1 MIIACQNCNKKFDI
15 DQILISVKGRLLQCN
30 SCNHK
35 WFFRREKAV
44 QIIDSPLDKNM
55 EVFESN
61 KSQENDPKDNNNRD
75 TVQEKITLP
84 TEEKNKK
91 IEINKIKIKKQSNL
105 LNLIIVFIISFIAL
119 ILLVDTFKVPLGK
132 IFPNLEF
139 FLYSLYETIKDV
151 ILFFNDLI

>member
-1 MIIACQNCNKKFDI
+1 MIIACENCNKNFDI
-15 DQILISVKGRLLQCN
+15 DQTLIPVKGRLLQCN

-35 WFFRREKAV
+35 WFFKREIAV
-44 QIIDSPLDKNM
+44 KTIESPINENM

-61 KSQENDPKDNNNRD
+61 KSRENDPKDNNRA

-84 TEEKNKK
+84 TEEKNEKAA
-91 IEINKIKIKKQSNL
+91 INKIKIKKQSNL

-119 ILLVDTFKVPLGK
+119 ILLVDTFKIPLSM

-139 FLYSLYETIKDV
+139 LLYNLYETIKDIV
-151 ILFFNDLI
+151 LFFNDLI